1 MMSVFHRVGTPF
13 MEFLYS
19 WENKYKD
26 KLMVKWK
33 EDTILLDS
41 FVYIGHDSH
50 IYSVSQYSVE
60 KSVLQVNLVENVN
73 KCPGYISPDRESY
86 LHVYEAVF

>member
-1 MMSVFHRVGTPF
+1 MMSLYHRVGTPF

-50 IYSVSQYSVE
+50 I
-60 KSVLQVNLVENVN
+60 LVFCGKICITGESCGNVN

-86 LHVYEAVF
+86 LHVYDAVF

>member
-1 MMSVFHRVGTPF
+1 MMSLFHRVGTPF

-26 KLMVKWK
+26 KLMVDWK
-33 EDTILLDS
+33 EDAILLDF

-50 IYSVSQYSVE
+50 ILIFCGKICITGRISWKMTRNV
-60 KSVLQVNLVENVN
+60 QVIFHQKGNHI
-73 KCPGYISPDRESY
+73 YMY
-86 LHVYEAVF
+86 VYEAYF